1 MVDAV
6 IAPNFTISEVALAAL
21 ADLRADMAR
30 DDPHD
35 PPAVA
40 MVGGGC
46 SATRKTASGR
56 RTSS

>member
-30 DDPHD
+30 DNLYD

-40 MVGGGC
+40 MVGWG
-46 SATRKTASGR
+46 SVL
-56 RTSS
+56 